1 MDERGELTGDS
12 IAYIYP
18 DFKTALRGRFDD
30 GVLVEAQEAEVTG
43 AEEDEAGIMVPIF
56 SKCVGEMH
64 FRLDLPKFDEALVI

>member
-1 MDERGELTGDS
+1 MQVDERGELTGDS

-18 DFKTALRGRFDD
+18 DYKTALRGRFDA

-43 AEEDEAGIMVPIF
+43 AEEDEAGIMVPVF

-64 FRLDLPKFDEALVI
+64 FRLDIS

>member
-1 MDERGELTGDS
+1 MDERGDLTGDN

-18 DFKTALRGRFDD
+18 DYKTALRGRFED
-30 GVLVEAQEAEVTG
+30 GVLVEAQEAEVIG

-64 FRLDLPKFDEALVI
+64 FR

>member
-1 MDERGELTGDS
+1 MDESGELTGDN

-18 DFKTALRGRFDD
+18 DYKTALRGRFEA

-43 AEEDEAGIMVPIF
+43 VQEDEAGIMVPVF

-64 FRLDLPKFDEALVI
+64 FRLEIFGTLIRFSV